1 VSPASCVPGPV
12 PADGTEAPV
21 ASCATMALG
30 DDPGPKPV
38 LSEQEIADI
47 RRERDAL
54 ALRIRQ
60 SQDTIERSQQLLRRL
75 DQMLAAQGE

>member
-1 VSPASCVPGPV
+1 
-12 PADGTEAPV
+12 
-21 ASCATMALG
+21 MALG
-30 DDPGPKPV
+30 DDPGPNPV

-75 DQMLAAQGE
+75 DQVLAAHGE

>member
-1 VSPASCVPGPV
+1 
-12 PADGTEAPV
+12 
-21 ASCATMALG
+21 MALG
-30 DDPGPKPV
+30 HDPGPKPV

-60 SQDTIERSQQLLRRL
+60 SQDTIERSQQLLRRR
-75 DQMLAAQGE
+75 DQMLAAHGE